1 MGRVE
6 DKTALIPQGRLSDGL
21 DSAKNLRRAIGR
33 GGCLY
38 GGRNNRAHRKK
49 GGLSAR
55 RLVIFPMHRL
65 GGTSLPEKCSLSSV

>member
-1 MGRVE
+1 MGWILPRICVGPS
-6 DKTALIPQGRLSDGL
+6 DAADASTAAGTTGRTE
-21 DSAKNLRRAIGR
+21 
-33 GGCLY
+33 
-38 GGRNNRAHRKK
+38 KK